1 MKNFVITIAR
11 GFGSG
16 GKHIGSLLAKELNI
30 PCYDTQLPSML
41 EDYSGINK
49 ARFAKVDEK
58 LNTSYFLKILSK
70 ATTKYIATPMEKDF
84 VSDNNLFNI
93 QSELIKKLSEERS
106 CIIIGKCANHILQKK
121 TNVVSVY
128 VEAPRAVCVK
138 NVVELLGLTE
148 EEAHKMIQKTD
159 KYRADYY
166 RYYTNGASWTD
177 PVAYDMTLNTGKVSR
192 EHCVHLITHY
202 LKLKKLV
209 DV

>member
-1 MKNFVITIAR
+1 MKNFIITIAR

-16 GKHIGSLLAKELNI
+16 GKHIGSLLSKELNI

-49 ARFAKVDEK
+49 ARFAEVDEK
-58 LNTSYFLKILSK
+58 LNTSYFLKVLSK

-93 QSELIKKLSEERS
+93 QSELITKLSEEQS
-106 CIIIGKCANHILQKK
+106 CIIIGKCANHVLQKK

-159 KYRADYY
+159 KYRSNYY
-166 RYYTNGASWTD
+166 KYYTGGASWTD
-177 PVAYDMTLNTGKVSR
+177 PVAYHMTLNTGKVSR
-192 EHCVHLITHY
+192 EHCVELITHY
-202 LKLKKLV
+202 LKLKELTGS
-209 DV
+209 

>member
-16 GKHIGSLLAKELNI
+16 GKHIGSLLAEELGI

-49 ARFAKVDEK
+49 ARFAQVDET

-84 VSDNNLFNI
+84 ISDNNLFNI
-93 QSELIKKLSEERS
+93 QSELIKKLSEEQS

-121 TNVVSVY
+121 TNVISVY

-138 NVVELLGLTE
+138 NVVDLLGLTE
-148 EEAHKMIQKTD
+148 DEAHKIIQKTD

-166 RYYTNGASWTD
+166 KYYTNGASWTD
-177 PVAYDMTLNTGKVSR
+177 PVAYHMTLNTGKVSR
-192 EHCVHLITHY
+192 QHCVGLIMHY
-202 LKLKKLV
+202 LKLKELTGA
-209 DV
+209 